1 MTGRVRVERDGAIGW
16 LIFDQIE
23 RRNAINTAMWDAI
36 PAAVGELDGDPD
48 VRVIVMRGAGD
59 VAFVSGADISE
70 FGEAR
75 NADRAAE
82 YAALNGRAFASL
94 AGVAK
99 PLVAMVHGFC
109 VGGGTAI
116 ALNADLRYA
125 ADDAQF
131 GIPAARL
138 GLGYEAE
145 GIECL
150 ARLVGTSTAAEM
162 LFTARR
168 YGAEEALRVGLVNA
182 VMPKAELE
190 TFVRDVA
197 TTIAA
202 NAPLSLRSAKLVLR
216 ELGRSS
222 RIARCSARRRRPF
235 RPASPARTIERACRH
250 SSKSAR
256 RNSRAYSDHWLD
268 RGWIGRVSSRS
279 RGRDVGTQPANGGP
293 DRMRATSFRALRLGR
308 LFENRCV
315 RRRP

>member
-1 MTGRVRVERDGAIGW
+1 LSDITENAASIAYPQNTLLTHQSRKSDLGQRGVAQRSQLGLSHRRISEFASYLRAMTGRVRVERDGAIGW

-23 RRNAINTAMWDAI
+23 RRNAINSAMWAAI
-36 PAAVGELDGDPD
+36 PAAVGELDGDPG

-70 FGEAR
+70 FGEVR

-82 YAALNGRAFASL
+82 YAALNARAFAAL
-94 AGVAK
+94 AGATK

-109 VGGGTAI
+109 VGGGTGI

-131 GIPAARL
+131 GIPATRL

-150 ARLVGTSTAAEM
+150 ARLVGPSTAAEM

-168 YGAEEALRVGLVNA
+168 YGAEEALRVGLINA
-182 VMPKAELE
+182 VIPKAELE
-190 TFVRDVA
+190 TFVREVA

-202 NAPLSLRSAKLVLR
+202 NAPLTLRSAKLILR
-216 ELGRSS
+216 ELGRTPEL
-222 RIARCSARRRRPF
+222 RDARLVEESIRTCLASADYREGVQAFLEKRPPKF
-235 RPASPARTIERACRH
+235 Q
-250 SSKSAR
+250 
-256 RNSRAYSDHWLD
+256 
-268 RGWIGRVSSRS
+268 GV
-279 RGRDVGTQPANGGP
+279 
-293 DRMRATSFRALRLGR
+293 
-308 LFENRCV
+308 
-315 RRRP
+315 

>member
-1 MTGRVRVERDGAIGW
+1 MAGRVRVERDGAIGW

-23 RRNAINTAMWDAI
+23 RRNAINTAMWAAI

-70 FGEAR
+70 FGETR

-82 YAALNGRAFASL
+82 YAALTGGAFATL
-94 AGVAK
+94 ASAAK
-99 PLVAMVHGFC
+99 PVVAMVHGFC
-109 VGGGTAI
+109 VGGGAAI
-116 ALNADLRYA
+116 AFNADLRYA

-131 GIPAARL
+131 GVPAARL
-138 GLGYEAE
+138 GLGYEAA

-150 ARLVGTSTAAEM
+150 ARLVGPSTAAEM

-182 VMPKAELE
+182 VVPKAELE
-190 TFVRDVA
+190 TFVREVA

-216 ELGRSS
+216 ELGRSPELCD
-222 RIARCSARRRRPF
+222 ARLVEASIQACFASADYREGVQAFLEKRPPKF
-235 RPASPARTIERACRH
+235 Q
-250 SSKSAR
+250 
-256 RNSRAYSDHWLD
+256 
-268 RGWIGRVSSRS
+268 GV
-279 RGRDVGTQPANGGP
+279 
-293 DRMRATSFRALRLGR
+293 
-308 LFENRCV
+308 
-315 RRRP
+315 

>member
-23 RRNAINTAMWDAI
+23 RRNAINASMWAAI

-70 FGEAR
+70 FGEVR
-75 NADRAAE
+75 NPDRAAE
-82 YAALNGRAFASL
+82 YAALNGRAFAGL
-94 AGVAK
+94 ADVAK

-109 VGGGTAI
+109 VGGGAAI

-150 ARLVGTSTAAEM
+150 ARLVGPSTAAEM
-162 LFTARR
+162 LFTARL

-197 TTIAA
+197 TTIAT

-216 ELGRSS
+216 ELGRSPEL
-222 RIARCSARRRRPF
+222 RDARLVEES
-235 RPASPARTIERACRH
+235 IRACLA
-250 SSKSAR
+250 SAD
-256 RNSRAYSDHWLD
+256 YSEGVQAFL
-268 RGWIGRVSSRS
+268 
-279 RGRDVGTQPANGGP
+279 
-293 DRMRATSFRALRLGR
+293 
-308 LFENRCV
+308 EK
-315 RRRP
+315 RPPKFQGV

>member
-1 MTGRVRVERDGAIGW
+1 MPRAPNTPFPLSSTFTLTAPRVGGTPIRRYAKLRSHRWTPEFAGYLRAMTGRVRVERDGAIGW

-222 RIARCSARRRRPF
+222 ELRDAPLVEESIQACLTSADYREGVQAFLEKRPPKF
-235 RPASPARTIERACRH
+235 Q
-250 SSKSAR
+250 
-256 RNSRAYSDHWLD
+256 
-268 RGWIGRVSSRS
+268 GV
-279 RGRDVGTQPANGGP
+279 
-293 DRMRATSFRALRLGR
+293 
-308 LFENRCV
+308 
-315 RRRP
+315 

>member
-1 MTGRVRVERDGAIGW
+1 MAGRVRVERDGAIGW

-23 RRNAINTAMWDAI
+23 RRNAINTAMWAAI
-36 PAAVGELDGDPD
+36 PAAVGELDDDPD

-82 YAALNGRAFASL
+82 YAALNGRAFAGL
-94 AGVAK
+94 AGVSK
-99 PLVAMVHGFC
+99 PLMAMIHGFC
-109 VGGGTAI
+109 VGGGAAI

-145 GIECL
+145 GVECL
-150 ARLVGTSTAAEM
+150 ARLVGPSTAAEM

-190 TFVRDVA
+190 AFVRDAA

-202 NAPLSLRSAKLVLR
+202 NAPLTLRSVKLVLR
-216 ELGRSS
+216 ELGRF
-222 RIARCSARRRRPF
+222 P
-235 RPASPARTIERACRH
+235 E
-250 SSKSAR
+250 
-256 RNSRAYSDHWLD
+256 L
-268 RGWIGRVSSRS
+268 
-279 RGRDVGTQPANGGP
+279 RDV
-293 DRMRATSFRALRLGR
+293 RLVEESIQTCLASADYREGVQAF
-308 LFENRCV
+308 LEK
-315 RRRP
+315 RPPKFQGV